1 MGAACSTECLQQ
13 ADQLEMLGVF
23 QLTKMAM
30 LYSIACLRNNL
41 NTEYIL
47 VLSTKFPDAQGQ
59 LILIFLPSI
68 AIHGDSLTPQVRLA
82 LDSCTLKIDTCL
94 SSLFGTKELSIL

>member
-23 QLTKMAM
+23 QLSKMAM

-47 VLSTKFPDAQGQ
+47 VLSTKFLDA
-59 LILIFLPSI
+59 
-68 AIHGDSLTPQVRLA
+68 
-82 LDSCTLKIDTCL
+82 
-94 SSLFGTKELSIL
+94 